1 MWYDILWYWL
11 VVWNHCFTVAP
22 LNTYLYDAMTN
33 IFHLLWSKKLHE
45 QLADGVL
52 QKSRKENFTGS
63 TLKLGGVKNRPVF
76 VILFRPNL
84 QLIVY
89 LQYSGEPVSTLW
101 KADCKFLVT
110 QYLESYVAGKSLH
123 KCLLLLLTKRL
134 LDAVMLCFFSQ
145 VR

>member
-1 MWYDILWYWL
+1 MIWHSLILIGSLKPLFYR
-11 VVWNHCFTVAP
+11 CTVKYILIWCHDKYIPPA
-22 LNTYLYDAMTN
+22 LIQEIALTVSRWHA
-33 IFHLLWSKKLHE
+33 SKE
-45 QLADGVL
+45 D
-52 QKSRKENFTGS
+52 FTGS